1 MSNGASVVLLL
12 LSLFWTDPAA
22 AQIRSQDSP
31 AWVLSVHDGSRLT
44 ANVNRIPLRLVL
56 EELARQAPLRLSV
69 SGEWH
74 DQLVTAHFHALPLD
88 EALAQLLSGFSYAIV
103 YAAAPDGV
111 GPAAT
116 TQIVELMVLEKA
128 PAKDTDRSVAS
139 AVTSNTGKGPRQG
152 ATLDTPPEWTTA
164 LQHPDTQ
171 VRLQALQRWAE
182 QGAATPLNPLTYAL
196 VDPDESVRAR
206 AQELVEH
213 VLAAKAEAR

>member
-1 MSNGASVVLLL
+1 MSNGVSVVPLL

-22 AQIRSQDSP
+22 AQVRSLDSP
-31 AWVLSVHDGSRLT
+31 AWVLSVHVGRLT
-44 ANVNRIPLRLVL
+44 ADINRIPLRLVL
-56 EELARQAPLRLSV
+56 EQLARQAPLRLSV
-69 SGEWH
+69 SGGRH
-74 DQLVTAHFHALPLD
+74 DDPLVTAYFYALPLD
-88 EALAQLLSGFSYAIV
+88 EALAQLLTGLSYAIV
-103 YAAAPDGV
+103 YAAAPDEV
-111 GPAAT
+111 RPAAT

-128 PAKDTDRSVAS
+128 PDTGLSVAS
-139 AVTSNTGKGPRQG
+139 AVPSTTGKGPGQG